1 MATSLTRSWA
11 RRFRTGN
18 SLLQG
23 EVVLQQ
29 GPHPAG
35 HRHDAD
41 LGLLAVGAA
50 LAPDPELAL
59 LPEDVL
65 GGQVAQLADAEA
77 GVEQGPDDEL
87 LGGRLAGVGEAV
99 GLLGGEGL
107 ADVLV
112 GHCSPRTLRLIV
124 TESAMVALSVIQ
136 ATPAAWGGKGA
147 DAREIV
153 APGVSW
159 PVGACEAGLH
169 FLRKGEPASGVIV
182 KDS

>member
-1 MATSLTRSWA
+1 VFQTITALVTRFKQLAWLAWSLGTTRPDGEVLA
-11 RRFRTGN
+11 D
-18 SLLQG
+18 G

-29 GPHPAG
+29 RPNPAG
-35 HRHDAD
+35 HGHVAD

-50 LAPDPELAL
+50 LAADPELAL

-112 GHCSPRTLRLIV
+112 GHGSPRTVRL
-124 TESAMVALSVIQ
+124 E
-136 ATPAAWGGKGA
+136 
-147 DAREIV
+147 
-153 APGVSW
+153 
-159 PVGACEAGLH
+159 
-169 FLRKGEPASGVIV
+169 
-182 KDS
+182 

>member
-1 MATSLTRSWA
+1 MRGDVLGETRPVGDFFDQALGPPSSD
-11 RRFRTGN
+11 GE
-18 SLLQG
+18 LLAQS

-35 HRHDAD
+35 HGHDPD

-59 LPEDVL
+59 LPENVL
-65 GGQVAQLADAEA
+65 GGQGAQLADAEA

-87 LGGRLAGVGEAV
+87 LGGGLAGVGESA

-112 GHCSPRTLRLIV
+112 GHCSPRTLRLW
-124 TESAMVALSVIQ
+124 SRKAQRLRLS
-136 ATPAAWGGKGA
+136 
-147 DAREIV
+147 
-153 APGVSW
+153 
-159 PVGACEAGLH
+159 
-169 FLRKGEPASGVIV
+169 
-182 KDS
+182 